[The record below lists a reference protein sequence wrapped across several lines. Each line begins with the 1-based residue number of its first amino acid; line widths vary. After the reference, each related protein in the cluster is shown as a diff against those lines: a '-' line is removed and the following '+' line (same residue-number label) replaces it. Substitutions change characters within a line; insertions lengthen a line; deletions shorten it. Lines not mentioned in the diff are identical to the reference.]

1 MTVTLLGILAM
12 YGLVLTRSRDD
23 ASILTSS
30 IASFYC
36 LYLQWSA
43 LSSSTDIEANPTW
56 GKTGTDVLQIV
67 LGCFFTVTSLFVIS
81 ASTKTKDDTNLTAE
95 AGGHLME
102 KEADLEERPESEKPK
117 SKAEEEHVFAIS
129 SATILF

>member
-12 YGLVLTRSRDD
+12 YGLVLIRSRKD

-30 IASFYC
+30 IATFYC

-43 LSSSTDIEANPTW
+43 LSSDTNVSSNPTW

-67 LGCFFTVTSLFVIS
+67 MGCFFTVTSLFVIS
-81 ASTKTKDDTNLTAE
+81 ASTKSNDETNLTSE

-102 KEADLEERPESEKPK
+102 K
-117 SKAEEEHVFAIS
+117 
-129 SATILF
+129 